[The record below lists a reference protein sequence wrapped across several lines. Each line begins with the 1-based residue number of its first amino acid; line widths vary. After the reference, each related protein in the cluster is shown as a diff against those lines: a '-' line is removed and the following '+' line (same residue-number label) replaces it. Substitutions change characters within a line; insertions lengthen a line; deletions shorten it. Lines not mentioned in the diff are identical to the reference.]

1 MTTTATA
8 TRKSVIAKAMGLDIW
23 SEEEHE
29 VLSKMYASITAP
41 RKKSD
46 EPTKTQLL
54 NQNLAAKLVEC
65 MREYGEPVDSKW
77 VMNHVNGILT
87 PQKAVAVIKAADD
100 QIIKF
105 YEGRNVFYKLA
116 QPTGLWGPTKT
127 PHYFTFDRL
136 EKL

>member
-1 MTTTATA
+1 MTTTTA
-8 TRKSVIAKAMGLDIW
+8 TRKSVIAKAMNLDIW

-29 VLSKMYASITAP
+29 VLAKMYASITAP

-54 NQNLAAKLVEC
+54 NQNLAAKLVEA

-77 VMNHVNGILT
+77 IMTHVNGIMT
-87 PQKAVAVIKAADD
+87 AQKVVAVVKAAGN
-100 QIIKF
+100 QVIKF

-116 QPTGLWGPTKT
+116 
-127 PHYFTFDRL
+127 
-136 EKL
+136 